1 VLDTPSM
8 IGTKATSPMHGSLSG
23 CKIQTWTQ
31 RQHRKISQQI
41 CHVQAIRSSQSRPQE
56 MNREIIDPHN
66 DSKHPLP
73 QDVSEETYYEL

>member
-1 VLDTPSM
+1 M

-23 CKIQTWTQ
+23 CKIQIWTQ
-31 RQHRKISQQI
+31 TYHRKISQQI
-41 CHVQAIRSSQSRPQE
+41 CRVQGIRSSQNRPQE
-56 MNREIIDPHN
+56 MNREIIDPDN